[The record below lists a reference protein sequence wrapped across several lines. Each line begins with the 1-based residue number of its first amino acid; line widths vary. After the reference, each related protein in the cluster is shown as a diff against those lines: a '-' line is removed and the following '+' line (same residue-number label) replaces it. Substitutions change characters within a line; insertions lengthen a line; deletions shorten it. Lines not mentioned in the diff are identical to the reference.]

1 MIQTDNKATS
11 GFHLLMILSHVDG
24 NFTNEESEI
33 AARYIS
39 KFFGNDF
46 QIEKESGFLKSLDKK
61 DYFRHF
67 KKCMDS
73 FYSKSSSHDRSE
85 LIRYAIDMVKA
96 DNKITSE
103 ENVYLNELLSG
114 WEPEHTE

>member
-1 MIQTDNKATS
+1 MNTESKSEA

-24 NFTNEESEI
+24 KFTDEESEI

-39 KFFGNDF
+39 KYFGNDF
-46 QIEKESGFLKSLDKK
+46 QIQKETGFLKSLNKE
-61 DYFRHF
+61 DYFHHF

-73 FYSKSSSHDRSE
+73 FYSRSSAHDRAE
-85 LIRYAIDMVKA
+85 LIRFAIDMVKA

-103 ENVYLNELLSG
+103 ENVYLNELL
-114 WEPEHTE
+114 